1 MSNKYDRHYPA
12 IPLRNVTV
20 FPGMVMHFD
29 VSRKKSVKAVQASM
43 AGDQLIY
50 LVTQRD
56 SQVSEPGIEDLYT
69 VGTIA
74 KIKQIIKMPG
84 KILRVQVEGLEKALV
99 NRFEEASGMMLA
111 DVSVMQGFDKPDK
124 IRSDRY
130 DCRY

>member
-1 MSNKYDRHYPA
+1 MNNEYNRHYPT

-74 KIKQIIKMPG
+74 KVKQIIKMPG
-84 KILRVQVEGLEKALV
+84 KIL
-99 NRFEEASGMMLA
+99 
-111 DVSVMQGFDKPDK
+111 K
-124 IRSDRY
+124 IGRAHV
-130 DCRY
+130 